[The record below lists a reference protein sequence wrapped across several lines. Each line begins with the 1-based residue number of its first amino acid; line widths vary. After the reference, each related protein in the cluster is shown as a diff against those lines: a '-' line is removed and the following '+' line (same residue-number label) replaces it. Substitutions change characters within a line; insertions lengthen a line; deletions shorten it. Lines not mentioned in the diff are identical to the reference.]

1 MIVAVVLYYIEIT
14 YIVLKITRAKI
25 KTAVEDIDES
35 MKIRGCQS
43 WKPTQMPWRISCHD
57 NIQWWNLE
65 KAVFH
70 KKYFHS
76 IYM

>member
-43 WKPTQMPWRISCHD
+43 
-57 NIQWWNLE
+57 
-65 KAVFH
+65 
-70 KKYFHS
+70 
-76 IYM
+76 